1 MIHTA
6 ATVGR
11 MRVLER
17 NAEERRAAE
26 WISAPCREH
35 RCGVISTG
43 SPGGALATVG

>member
-17 NAEERRAAE
+17 NAEERSAAE
-26 WISAPCREH
+26 WIGAPWRERCR
-35 RCGVISTG
+35 GVISTG